1 MSRHRDRMGE
11 AAAPSAAP
19 ASAPH
24 GHRRALIWGVAAIL
38 AANVLLLGAE
48 PRTASALDLQ
58 GTCGKRY
65 VAGGDHLPAGHEVN
79 VSERF
84 PSQLLT
90 DHLQPY
96 GWCLLNVSANE
107 TTSQTYIT
115 GGQLS
120 QTWNFR
126 PDLIT
131 LTVGEENATIV
142 NIVNSCF
149 DKVKDH
155 DFSGATSCAA
165 QILGNGSLWTNLT
178 NNLTTTLQQYRMIM
192 AGRPLLVVAVL
203 GYPNPYPTS
212 LSATT
217 DVPLLCVPLQ
227 DTIPTCTVR
236 WSQLPPALE
245 LIDQVFVK
253 LNSTIQNAL
262 KPFQAGPSGNRYV
275 YVDTYTPLR
284 DHCMKMDV
292 SIRTTVNHGQVTHQ
306 HDSQRD
312 FGCTDPWYVEGSVGT
327 KSPDYLDP
335 AATGILVAKFQT
347 TSGMGTHLDV
357 DGHDCVA
364 SLIWEA
370 DTIDPGTTPLK
381 WKLGVPEPADSSPCD

>member
-1 MSRHRDRMGE
+1 M
-11 AAAPSAAP
+11 
-19 ASAPH
+19 
-24 GHRRALIWGVAAIL
+24 VAGL
-38 AANVLLLGAE
+38 AVVLMANAVLLVGE
-48 PRTASALDLQ
+48 PATAAALDLQ

-65 VAGGDHLPAGHEVN
+65 VAGGDHLPAGHDVS

-84 PSQLLT
+84 PSKLLT

-96 GWCLLNVSANE
+96 GWCLLNVAGNE
-107 TTSQTYIT
+107 TTSLGYIT

-155 DFSGATSCAA
+155 DFSGASACAA
-165 QILGNGSLWTNLT
+165 QILGNASLWTGLT
-178 NNLTTTLQQYRMIM
+178 SHLTTTLQQYRVIM
-192 AGRPLLVVAVL
+192 AGRPQLVVALL

-212 LSATT
+212 LSASGN
-217 DVPLLCVPLQ
+217 VPLLCVPLQ

-236 WSQLPPALE
+236 WSQLPPALG

-253 LNSTIQNAL
+253 LNATIQDAL

-275 YVDTYTPLR
+275 FVDTYTPLR

-312 FGCTDPWYVEGSVGT
+312 FGCSDPWYVEGSVGT
-327 KSPDYLDP
+327 RSPDYLDP
-335 AATGILVAKFQT
+335 AATGVLVAKFQT
-347 TSGMGTHLDV
+347 TTGMGTHLNA
-357 DGHDCVA
+357 DGHECVA

-381 WKLGVPEPADSSPCD
+381 WKLGVPQAADTSPCD